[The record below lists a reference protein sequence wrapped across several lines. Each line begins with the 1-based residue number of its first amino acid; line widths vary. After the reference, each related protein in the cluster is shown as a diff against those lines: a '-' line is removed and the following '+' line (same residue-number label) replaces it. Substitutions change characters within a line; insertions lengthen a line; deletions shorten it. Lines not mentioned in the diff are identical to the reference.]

1 MKKLLLLSVIL
12 FAGIGNAQTIQKM
25 EDFSKIKID
34 TDAQVEIVYSNKS
47 QVIFNKDSEELN
59 DFTVTSIDNSLVII
73 QNPKKSVSDLRI
85 RIYTNDIKA
94 LAVKGSSRVTLSKFN
109 YQDKMLVIAKQGA
122 TVDTGD
128 TEIKNLQIIRSN
140 DSKVIC
146 GNAKKTTEMVDGL
159 LVTAI

>member
-1 MKKLLLLSVIL
+1 MKKLLLLTVIL
-12 FAGIGNAQTIQKM
+12 FAGICTAQTIQKV

-73 QNPKKSVSDLRI
+73 QNPKKSISDLRI

-94 LAVKGSSRVTLSKFN
+94 LAVKGSSTVTLSKFN
-109 YQDKMLVIAKQGA
+109 YQDKMVVIAKQGA
-122 TVDTGD
+122 TVDTGG
-128 TEIKNLQIIRSN
+128 TEIKDLQIIRSN

-146 GNAKKTTEMVDGL
+146 GKAKKTTEMVDGL

>member
-1 MKKLLLLSVIL
+1 MKKLLLLTVIL
-12 FAGIGNAQTIQKM
+12 FAGICTAQTIQKV

-34 TDAQVEIVYSNKS
+34 TNAQVEIVYSNKS

-73 QNPKKSVSDLRI
+73 QNPKKSISDLRI

-94 LAVKGSSRVTLSKFN
+94 LAVKGSSTVTLSKFN
-109 YQDKMLVIAKQGA
+109 YQDKMVVIAKQGA
-122 TVDTGD
+122 TVNTGG
-128 TEIKNLQIIRSN
+128 TEIKDLQIIRSN

-146 GNAKKTTEMVDGL
+146 GKAKKTTEMVDGL